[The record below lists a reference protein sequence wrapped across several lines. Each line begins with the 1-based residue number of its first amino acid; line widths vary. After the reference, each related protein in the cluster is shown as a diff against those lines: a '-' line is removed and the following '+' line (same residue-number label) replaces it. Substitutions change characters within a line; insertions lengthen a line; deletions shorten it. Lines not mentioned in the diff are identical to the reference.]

1 MFLVNSRYPL
11 VTATPFGSGG
21 KPLHLTEAHLLPKLR
36 CQFAEFLNH
45 GSLKRLGILYPS
57 TCVGLRYGHLD
68 DSPRG
73 ISWKHGIN
81 HFARPEGI
89 ARHHLSALNGAAD
102 LPTAPAYRL
111 KPESNTRPTYPSP
124 PPLEVFI
131 ATAVVQ
137 EY

>member
-11 VTATPFGSGG
+11 VTATPFGFRG
-21 KPLHLTEAHLLPKLR
+21 KLLHLMGVHLLPKLR

-68 DSPRG
+68 GSSRG

-81 HFARPEGI
+81 HFARPERI
-89 ARHHLSALNGAAD
+89 ARHHLSALIEERICLLLPPTSLNRDIQHPAD
-102 LPTAPAYRL
+102 LPF
-111 KPESNTRPTYPSP
+111 SVSP
-124 PPLEVFI
+124 
-131 ATAVVQ
+131 
-137 EY
+137 